1 MVPINPDDPDAGTK
15 RKTQAGFTTKG
26 EAAKALRAAV
36 TEVETGRVTVD
47 TKVTVSQF
55 AADWLAGRRASTST
69 VETYRRYVRLH
80 IDPHIGSV
88 PLVDLRAARIA
99 RLYRDLEARGNH
111 DRGKE
116 GTGLGPNSVR
126 KVHALLVSI
135 LDGALA
141 EHLIATNPAK
151 LPQANPP
158 TAREV
163 KSAKPEIHPWTAAQ
177 LKAFLSWC
185 PHDDT
190 DLSMGWIVVGRTG
203 LRRGELLGLQWRDV
217 DLTGHKLSVRRAI
230 VEVKSK
236 GKPTTF
242 PTVPPKN
249 GRPRAVYLDTPTVNA
264 LRAQFN
270 RLASIDPALVG
281 ADQAVFVKSDGM
293 LIRPGGVWDRWRA
306 AVDRYNRGRS
316 RDERLPDIRV
326 HDLRH
331 THATLLLEAQTHPKV
346 VQERLGHAN
355 IAITLD
361 LYSHVSPTTQQVA
374 VQKFE
379 AFMDATV

>member
-1 MVPINPDDPDAGTK
+1 MSARRRRRGDGSVFEYRTAAGIRFRITWRVPINPDDPDAGTK

-36 TEVETGRVTVD
+36 TEVETGRATVD

-203 LRRGELLGLQWRDV
+203 LRRGELLGLQWRY
-217 DLTGHKLSVRRAI
+217 KRI
-230 VEVKSK
+230 
-236 GKPTTF
+236 TTSYDCS
-242 PTVPPKN
+242 TN
-249 GRPRAVYLDTPTVNA
+249 GR
-264 LRAQFN
+264 
-270 RLASIDPALVG
+270 I
-281 ADQAVFVKSDGM
+281 ADNISKT
-293 LIRPGGVWDRWRA
+293 IGG
-306 AVDRYNRGRS
+306 GG
-316 RDERLPDIRV
+316 
-326 HDLRH
+326 
-331 THATLLLEAQTHPKV
+331 TLLAVAPNAPTNYRYSAYLWQKNFVGSTPIDGV
-346 VQERLGHAN
+346 CTN
-355 IAITLD
+355 I
-361 LYSHVSPTTQQVA
+361 
-374 VQKFE
+374 
-379 AFMDATV
+379 